1 MEFWNMSPLDSQ
13 QQRQEA
19 APLDLVGKRFLCV
32 LSSFSQELE
41 PGRMSEWNW
50 RAGIIRAVSHKDLS
64 DPNLLVFLEFDESWC
79 RWMKLHDEELRV
91 FLIEH
96 QLVLAERKSPR
107 ETTDGVQ
114 WPVLTFKCLMDK
126 VGFGSVT
133 PVEFLVDK
141 YRMFLQKEIPLQ
153 PLKMNKDC
161 WAKHLRDNKE
171 ICAKIKTWF
180 IKKSTQEL
188 FLYGSSNLT
197 GYKVKVFDVKSATHW
212 CPATVTHHNST
223 TRLVQIKS
231 EQFPEKQ
238 IVDPALIHM
247 AFLHDEDIEALTND
261 EMEFDKS
268 VKACCTK
275 RKSTD
280 GHDDSGVKRT
290 KCITLAESKNRRKE
304 HNPEATEQSEAQYR
318 NEQSIPSDLGK
329 ITGLHD
335 VKMQQFLESRT
346 CPLNRLPAKEGT
358 ENVKIADAQKPKPL
372 FGLDGSWNSFNHVFS
387 TWATD
392 NGRTLVVEDKL
403 QPGTN
408 LLTPRRDA
416 APSQCVEPVF
426 SGFQKPECSLILSN
440 KETATCSSSE
450 ASRTIR
456 AAQFVH
462 STLGDV
468 LLGSAATTPES
479 KDLRQTTP
487 PPANSPPTI
496 TAVVPQGT
504 VEGQRMG
511 EVLGERQ
518 YTPVSNGNANP
529 TCPDSSTSGLFLE
542 GRHKLP
548 SAGSY
553 TSNCPVTS
561 SSTEVPFQTSRNG
574 LPDRCEK
581 EKPLHQEKVTN
592 VLATD
597 PSNCEVLLPATN
609 IKAGAAT
616 GVQSHSSQTF
626 NLSSGFSVSSCS
638 RGAATPSGLSEQ
650 VEAKDAKALLASSL
664 LHIDG
669 NESDTE
675 STTSDLSCSSGMSSE
690 LGFEPLTPKG
700 SRNSSLHKTWSP
712 SRRHKGEGG
721 DRLRNTL
728 FKGRRGR
735 ADVSQSV
742 LNDAQKV
749 RALQQSGESFLQDG
763 SCIDIAPHLHKCREC
778 RLASYHRY
786 RDEADSTVFCR
797 FFHFRKLHF
806 NKHGVLRAEGFL
818 APNQCDPEALRLWMP
833 SDANIEGLD
842 LDTSKYILANIGD
855 HFCQLVMSEKEA
867 LKLVEPCKKIA
878 WKRAVRGIREMC
890 DACETTLFNIHWV
903 CPKCGF
909 GVCLDCYKMKK
920 TNPQQDSEEEMF
932 SWLKCAKGHVHEPE
946 KLMPTQII
954 PGSALYQ
961 IGNIVHSTRGKW
973 GIKANCPCT
982 LKKNKPLIK
991 PPVASEADQKPNN
1004 NVASSEASA
1013 CSKPTASEY
1022 NSTPSVTNTSSNLT
1036 LTSAA
1041 ATLRKKE
1048 DCTFNWMMGLSDVK
1062 GKEENKGSLQLPLLN
1077 KEIKPVDLFNP
1088 LSTLSK
1094 PSASLQT
1101 FNSLLTLTPSSCST
1115 NSSLRNL
1122 LSFSLGKSNTG
1133 SNSTS
1138 NLLDNIF
1145 ASLVQ
1150 SKPPSD
1156 GPKTPSKTCDTRE
1169 LPKAVPGKVLIFGSD
1184 TPHTWYC
1191 GGRLLCLQDPSNK
1204 NNWNIFREC
1213 WKQGHPV
1220 IVSGVHMK
1228 LREELWKPEAFGSEF
1243 GEQDADLV
1251 DCRTNTIIAGA
1262 KIRDFWDGFEDLSR
1276 RLATKEREPMALKL
1290 KDWPPGEDFRDMML
1304 SRFDDLM
1311 NNLPLPEY
1319 TKRDGKLN
1327 LASRLPDFFVRP
1339 DLGPKM
1345 YNAYGLLSAEDRKV
1359 GTTNLHLDVSDAAN
1373 VMVYVGIPSGQPNHE
1388 EEILKTMEDG
1398 DADELTIKRFT
1409 EFNER
1414 PGALWHIYSAKD
1426 AEKIRDLL
1434 RKVAEEQD
1442 QENPPDHDPIHDQ
1455 SWYLDRTLRK
1465 RLYQEY
1471 GVQGW
1476 AIVQYL
1482 GDVVFI
1488 PAGAPHQVHNLYS
1501 CIKVAEDF
1509 VSTEHVKHC
1518 FRLTQEFRHL
1528 SNTHTNHEDKLQVKN
1543 IIYHAVKD
1551 AVGMLKAHESS
1562 LLKTLI

>member
-1 MEFWNMSPLDSQ
+1 MERWHMPSLEQ
-13 QQRQEA
+13 QQQQEGA
-19 APLDLVGKRFLCV
+19 APLDLVGRRFLCV
-32 LSSFSQELE
+32 LTSFSREELE
-41 PGRMSEWNW
+41 RMSEWDW
-50 RAGIIRAVSHKDLS
+50 RAGIIRAASHKDLA
-64 DPNLLVFLEFDESWC
+64 DPNLSVFLEFDESWC
-79 RWMKLHDEELRV
+79 RWIKLHDEELRV

-133 PVEFLVDK
+133 PVEFLTDK
-141 YRMFLQKEIPLQ
+141 YRMFLQDEIPLQ

-161 WAKHLRDNKE
+161 WAKHLQDNEE
-171 ICAKIKTWF
+171 ICAKIKDWF

-188 FLYGSSNLT
+188 LLYGNSNLA
-197 GYKVKVFDVKSATHW
+197 GYKVKVFDLKSATHW
-212 CPATVTHHNST
+212 CPATVTHQDST
-223 TRLVQIKS
+223 TRLMQIKS
-231 EQFPEKQ
+231 KQFPEKQ
-238 IVDPALIHM
+238 TVDPALIHM
-247 AFLHDEDIEALTND
+247 AFLHNEDIEALTND

-275 RKSTD
+275 RKSAD
-280 GHDDSGVKRT
+280 GHNDGGVKRK
-290 KCITLAESKNRRKE
+290 KCITLTERKE
-304 HNPEATEQSEAQYR
+304 RNSGVTEQSEDQCSY
-318 NEQSIPSDLGK
+318 EQSPPSDAGSF
-329 ITGLHD
+329 TRHNN
-335 VKMQQFLESRT
+335 VKVSQFLESRT
-346 CPLNRLPAKEGT
+346 CHLNGLLTKEGIG
-358 ENVKIADAQKPKPL
+358 NVKVAAPQKPKPL
-372 FGLDGSWNSFNHVFS
+372 FGFGNSWNSFNHVFS

-392 NGRTLVVEDKL
+392 NGRTLVVEDKP

-408 LLTPRRDA
+408 FLTPLREA
-416 APSQCVEPVF
+416 GPSPCAEPVF
-426 SGFQKPECSLILSN
+426 SGLQKPEHSSIQSR
-440 KETATCSSSE
+440 KETTTCSSFE
-450 ASRTIR
+450 VSRTIR
-456 AAQFVH
+456 AAQFIH

-487 PPANSPPTI
+487 PPANSPPAI

-504 VEGQRMG
+504 VEEQRMG
-511 EVLGERQ
+511 VELSERQ
-518 YTPVSNGNANP
+518 FTPVSNRKVNP
-529 TCPDSSTSGLFLE
+529 ICPDSNRSTLFVDSH
-542 GRHKLP
+542 HKPP
-548 SAGSY
+548 SAGGHSD
-553 TSNCPVTS
+553 TGGLDKRESWSGLSSNCTAKPS
-561 SSTEVPFQTSRNG
+561 PTEVPFQTSRDS
-574 LPDRCEK
+574 LPERCEN
-581 EKPLHQEKVTN
+581 EKSLHQEKVAS
-592 VLATD
+592 VLTSE
-597 PSNCEVLLPATN
+597 PSNCKVLLPAANT
-609 IKAGAAT
+609 KAGTAT
-616 GVQSHSSQTF
+616 SIQSHSPPAF
-626 NLSSGFSVSSCS
+626 NPSSVFSASSC
-638 RGAATPSGLSEQ
+638 GQHAATPSFGLSEHM
-650 VEAKDAKALLASSL
+650 EAKDSKALLASSR

-675 STTSDLSCSSGMSSE
+675 STTSDLSCSSGMSAE

-700 SRNSSLHKTWSP
+700 LRNSAFHKTWSP
-712 SRRHKGEGG
+712 SRRQKGEGG
-721 DRLRNTL
+721 DLLRTTL
-728 FKGRRGR
+728 FKGRGR
-735 ADVSQSV
+735 TNASQSV

-763 SCIDIAPHLHKCREC
+763 SCINTAPHLHKCREC
-778 RLASYHRY
+778 RLASHHRY

-818 APNQCDPEALRLWMP
+818 SPNQCDPEALHLWIP
-833 SDANIEGLD
+833 PDGNVEGLD

-909 GVCLDCYKMKK
+909 GVCLDCYKIKK
-920 TNPQQDSEEEMF
+920 TNPQQDGKEEMF
-932 SWLKCAKGHVHEPE
+932 SWLKCANGHAHEPE

-973 GIKANCPCT
+973 GIKSNCPCT
-982 LKKNKPLIK
+982 LRKNKPLVK
-991 PPVASEADQKPNN
+991 PPMATETDQKFNT
-1004 NVASSEASA
+1004 SEGST
-1013 CSKPTASEY
+1013 CNKPATPEC
-1022 NSTPSVTNTSSNLT
+1022 NSTPSVTSTSSNIT
-1036 LTSAA
+1036 APFA
-1041 ATLRKKE
+1041 ATTLKKKE
-1048 DCTFNWMMGLSDVK
+1048 DSPFTWIMGLSDVK
-1062 GKEENKGSLQLPLLN
+1062 GSRQLPSLN
-1077 KEIKPVDLFNP
+1077 REIKPVGLFDS
-1088 LSTLSK
+1088 LSAVSK
-1094 PSASLQT
+1094 PAASLQT

-1115 NSSLRNL
+1115 TGSLRNL
-1122 LSFSLGKSNTG
+1122 LSSSLGKSDTG
-1133 SNSTS
+1133 SSSTS
-1138 NLLDNIF
+1138 NLLDDIF

-1150 SKPPSD
+1150 SKPSSD
-1156 GPKTPSKTCDTRE
+1156 GSKAPSKMCDNQDV
-1169 LPKAVPGKVLIFGSD
+1169 PKPAPGKVLIFGSD

-1228 LREELWKPEAFGSEF
+1228 LREELWKPEAFGEEF

-1276 RLATKEREPMALKL
+1276 RLATKEKEPMALKL

-1327 LASRLPDFFVRP
+1327 LASRLPEFFVRP

-1345 YNAYGLLSAEDRKV
+1345 YNAYGLLSAEDRKF

-1373 VMVYVGIPSGQPNHE
+1373 VMVYVGIPSGLPNHE

-1409 EFNER
+1409 ESSQR

-1509 VSTEHVKHC
+1509 VSTEHVRHC

-1528 SNTHTNHEDKLQVKN
+1528 SHTHTNHEDKLQVKN

-1562 LLKTLI
+1562 LLKTPV

>member
-1 MEFWNMSPLDSQ
+1 MECWNMSPPLEP
-13 QQRQEA
+13 QQRDA
-19 APLDLVGKRFLCV
+19 APSHLVGKRFLC
-32 LSSFSQELE
+32 LLASSSSQQ
-41 PGRMSEWNW
+41 PQPVPEWDW
-50 RAGIIRAVSHKDLS
+50 RAGITRAVSHRDLS
-64 DPNLLVFLEFDESWC
+64 DPNLLVFLEFDKSWC

-107 ETTDGVQ
+107 ESTDCLQ
-114 WPVLTFKCLMDK
+114 WPALTFKCLKDK

-133 PVEFLVDK
+133 PVEFLGDK
-141 YRMFLQKEIPLQ
+141 YRMFLQNEIPLQ

-161 WAKHLRDNKE
+161 WAGHLQDNKE
-171 ICAKIKTWF
+171 ICAKVKTWF

-188 FLYGSSNLT
+188 FLYGSSNLA
-197 GYKVKVFDVKSATHW
+197 GCKVKVFDLKSATHW

-223 TRLVQIKS
+223 TRLMQIKS

-238 IVDPALIHM
+238 MVDPALIHM
-247 AFLHDEDIEALTND
+247 AFLHNEDIEALTND
-261 EMEFDKS
+261 GMEFDKS
-268 VKACCTK
+268 VKPCCTK
-275 RKSTD
+275 RKAID
-280 GHDDSGVKRT
+280 GHSDSGVKRT
-290 KCITLAESKNRRKE
+290 KCITLAEKKE
-304 HNPEATEQSEAQYR
+304 HNPEVTERNEDRCS
-318 NEQSIPSDLGK
+318 NEQSPPTNPEKL
-329 ITGLHD
+329 TGYDH
-335 VKMQQFLESRT
+335 VKVQQFLESRT
-346 CPLNRLPAKEGT
+346 CPLNRLLTKEGI
-358 ENVKIADAQKPKPL
+358 ENVKIADPQKPKPL
-372 FGLDGSWNSFNHVFS
+372 LGFGGSWNSFNHVFS

-392 NGRTLVVEDKL
+392 NGRTLVVKDKP

-408 LLTPRRDA
+408 LLTPHRA
-416 APSQCVEPVF
+416 AGPLQCAEPV
-426 SGFQKPECSLILSN
+426 SPGLQKPERSLMQSS
-440 KETATCSSSE
+440 KESTTCSSFE
-450 ASRTIR
+450 VSRTIR

-462 STLGDV
+462 STLGDM

-479 KDLRQTTP
+479 KDSRQTTP
-487 PPANSPPTI
+487 PPANSPPAI

-504 VEGQRMG
+504 VEEERMG
-511 EVLGERQ
+511 EVLSEKQ
-518 YTPVSNGNANP
+518 CTLVSNSNANP
-529 TCPDSSTSGLFLE
+529 ICPDSNMSALFVE
-542 GRHKLP
+542 DHHKLP
-548 SAGSY
+548 SVGGLSD
-553 TSNCPVTS
+553 TGGLDKRESWPGFSSNWPVTTS
-561 SSTEVPFQTSRNG
+561 QTQTSRNG
-574 LPDRCEK
+574 LPERCEK
-581 EKPLHQEKVTN
+581 EKSLQQEKVASF
-592 VLATD
+592 LATD
-597 PSNCEVLLPATN
+597 PSNCQVLLPAANT
-609 IKAGAAT
+609 KAGMTT
-616 GVQSHSSQTF
+616 GIQPHSPPTF
-626 NLSSGFSVSSCS
+626 NPFSGFSVSPC
-638 RGAATPSGLSEQ
+638 GQPAAPSLGLSEPI
-650 VEAKDAKALLASSL
+650 EAKRAKDLLAGSR

-675 STTSDLSCSSGMSSE
+675 STASDLSCSSGMSSE

-700 SRNSSLHKTWSP
+700 LKNSPFHKTWSP
-712 SRRHKGEGG
+712 NQRHKGEGG
-721 DRLRNTL
+721 DLLSNTL

-763 SCIDIAPHLHKCREC
+763 SCINIAPHLHKCREC

-818 APNQCDPEALRLWMP
+818 SPNQCDPEALRLWMP
-833 SDANIEGLD
+833 SDGNAEGLD

-920 TNPQQDSEEEMF
+920 ISPQQDSKEEMF
-932 SWLKCAKGHVHEPE
+932 SWLKCANGHVHEPE

-982 LKKNKPLIK
+982 LRKNKPLCK
-991 PPVASEADQKPNN
+991 PPVASEVDQKVN
-1004 NVASSEASA
+1004 SSEEST
-1013 CSKPTASEY
+1013 CNKPPTPEC
-1022 NSTPSVTNTSSNLT
+1022 NSTPSVTSTSSKLT
-1036 LTSAA
+1036 FP
-1041 ATLRKKE
+1041 ATAPTLKKKE
-1048 DCTFNWMMGLSDVK
+1048 DSPFDWMMGLSDT
-1062 GKEENKGSLQLPLLN
+1062 KGSLQLPSLN
-1077 KEIKPVDLFNP
+1077 KEMKPVGLFDS
-1088 LSTLSK
+1088 LSNLSK

-1101 FNSLLTLTPSSCST
+1101 FNSLLTPSSCNT
-1115 NSSLRNL
+1115 TSSLRNL
-1122 LSFSLGKSNTG
+1122 LSSSLGKSDTG
-1133 SNSTS
+1133 SSSTS
-1138 NLLDNIF
+1138 NLLDDIF

-1156 GPKTPSKTCDTRE
+1156 GSKGPSKTCDTRE
-1169 LPKAVPGKVLIFGSD
+1169 PPKAAPGKVLIFGSD
-1184 TPHTWYC
+1184 TPHSWYC

-1220 IVSGVHMK
+1220 IVSGVHTK
-1228 LREELWKPEAFGSEF
+1228 LREELWKPEAFGEEF

-1311 NNLPLPEY
+1311 NHLPLPEY

-1409 EFNER
+1409 ESGER

-1434 RKVAEEQD
+1434 RKVSEEQN

-1551 AVGMLKAHESS
+1551 AVGILKAHESS
-1562 LLKTLI
+1562 LLKTSV

>member
-1 MEFWNMSPLDSQ
+1 MSLLGLQ
-13 QQRQEA
+13 QRELEEQRQEA

-32 LSSFSQELE
+32 LSSFTQQLEL
-41 PGRMSEWNW
+41 GRVSEWNW
-50 RAGIIRAVSHKDLS
+50 RAGVIRAVSHKDLL
-64 DPNLLVFLEFDESWC
+64 DPDLLVFLEFDESWC

-96 QLVLAERKSPR
+96 ELVLAERKSPR
-107 ETTDGVQ
+107 ETIDGIQ
-114 WPVLTFKCLMDK
+114 WPVLTFKCLTDK
-126 VGFGSVT
+126 VCFGSVT
-133 PVEFLVDK
+133 PVEFLADK
-141 YRMFLQKEIPLQ
+141 HRMFLQKETPLQ
-153 PLKMNKDC
+153 PLKMNMDC
-161 WAKHLRDNKE
+161 WGKALRDNKE
-171 ICAKIKTWF
+171 ICDEIKTWF

-188 FLYGSSNLT
+188 FLYGTSNLA
-197 GYKVKVFDVKSATHW
+197 GYKVKVYDLKSSTHW
-212 CPATVTHHNST
+212 CAATVTHHNLT

-238 IVDPALIHM
+238 IVDPSLIHM
-247 AFLHDEDIEALTND
+247 AFLYDEDIEGLTND
-261 EMEFDKS
+261 ETEVDKS
-268 VKACCTK
+268 TKAHCTK

-280 GHDDSGVKRT
+280 GQDDNGVKRA
-290 KCITLAESKNRRKE
+290 KCVKLAESRCCRKD
-304 HNPEATEQSEAQYR
+304 HNPEATEGCEAQCS
-318 NEQSIPSDLGK
+318 NEQSPLSEPGK
-329 ITGLHD
+329 VTTGQHT
-335 VKMQQFLESRT
+335 VKMQDFLESRT
-346 CPLNRLPAKEGT
+346 YHLNRLLVKEGT
-358 ENVKIADAQKPKPL
+358 ENVKIADPQTPKLL
-372 FGLDGSWNSFNHVFS
+372 FGFDGSWSSFNLSFS
-387 TWATD
+387 TRATD
-392 NGRTLVVEDKL
+392 NGRTLVVEDKH

-408 LLTPRRDA
+408 LLRPYRDA
-416 APSQCVEPVF
+416 TPAQCVEPV
-426 SGFQKPECSLILSN
+426 SCSLQKLEHSLIQSN
-440 KETATCSSSE
+440 KEAAACSFE

-487 PPANSPPTI
+487 PLANSPPAI
-496 TAVVPQGT
+496 TAVVPQGS
-504 VEGQRMG
+504 VEEQRMG
-511 EVLGERQ
+511 EVLSERQ
-518 YTPVSNGNANP
+518 CISVSNSSANSICP
-529 TCPDSSTSGLFLE
+529 GSNTSKLFSEGQHKPLSEGSCLDAGSFNKRESWPGLSSNCTTCPVMSPQAEAL
-542 GRHKLP
+542 
-548 SAGSY
+548 
-553 TSNCPVTS
+553 
-561 SSTEVPFQTSRNG
+561 FQTSENV
-574 LPDRCEK
+574 LPERCEK
-581 EKPLHQEKVTN
+581 GKSLQEN
-592 VLATD
+592 VVSVRTTD
-597 PSNCEVLLPATN
+597 HSNCEVSPPATN
-609 IKAGAAT
+609 ISAGATT
-616 GVQSHSSQTF
+616 GIQSHSSQTF
-626 NLSSGFSVSSCS
+626 NSSSGFSDGACS
-638 RGAATPSGLSEQ
+638 QHPATSLDLSDQ
-650 VEAKDAKALLASSL
+650 VEANNTKALLASSQL
-664 LHIDG
+664 YIDG

-675 STTSDLSCSSGMSSE
+675 STTSDLSCSSGVSSE
-690 LGFEPLTPKG
+690 IGFEPLTPK
-700 SRNSSLHKTWSP
+700 SLRSLSFRKTWSRSP
-712 SRRHKGEGG
+712 RHKGEGDDLLG
-721 DRLRNTL
+721 NTL

-749 RALQQSGESFLQDG
+749 RALQQSGEAFLQDG
-763 SCIDIAPHLHKCREC
+763 SCINIAPHLHKCREC

-818 APNQCDPEALRLWMP
+818 SPNQWDPEALHLWMP
-833 SDANIEGLD
+833 SDANVEGLD

-920 TNPQQDSEEEMF
+920 TNMQQDSKEEMF
-932 SWLKCAKGHVHEPE
+932 SWLKCANGHIHEPE

-982 LKKNKPLIK
+982 VRKNKPLFK
-991 PPVASEADQKPNN
+991 PPMASEAVQKLNN
-1004 NVASSEASA
+1004 GMVSSEAST
-1013 CSKPTASEY
+1013 CNKPPASEC
-1022 NSTPSVTNTSSNLT
+1022 NSTSSVISTSSNIT
-1036 LTSAA
+1036 PTSAA
-1041 ATLRKKE
+1041 AALRKKE
-1048 DCTFNWMMGLSDVK
+1048 DSPFNWMMGLTNVK
-1062 GKEENKGSLQLPLLN
+1062 GMEEIKGSLQLPSLN
-1077 KEIKPVDLFNP
+1077 KEMKPIGLFDS

-1115 NSSLRNL
+1115 TSSLRNL
-1122 LSFSLGKSNTG
+1122 LSSSSGKSDTG
-1133 SNSTS
+1133 SKHTS
-1138 NLLDNIF
+1138 NLLDDIF

-1156 GPKTPSKTCDTRE
+1156 GSKTLSKMCDTRE

-1220 IVSGVHMK
+1220 IVSGVHTK
-1228 LREELWKPEAFGSEF
+1228 LREELWKPEAFGKEF

-1398 DADELTIKRFT
+1398 DADELSIKRFT
-1409 EFNER
+1409 ESNER

-1488 PAGAPHQVHNLYS
+1488 PAGAPHQVD
-1501 CIKVAEDF
+1501 AQ
-1509 VSTEHVKHC
+1509 
-1518 FRLTQEFRHL
+1518 QEA
-1528 SNTHTNHEDKLQVKN
+1528 TA
-1543 IIYHAVKD
+1543 I
-1551 AVGMLKAHESS
+1551 
-1562 LLKTLI
+1562 